1 MNQNEQLSH
10 IKKPGEKDRIS
21 REEFEYRIME
31 IAKCKRDI
39 CYFAEK
45 YFKIINLDIG
55 LTTIKLYPKQKDLLD
70 YFVKEKRCIVLASR
84 QSSKTTTY
92 TIYALW
98 LCMFHNEK
106 RIMLLANKADTV
118 TEIMS
123 RIQLAYEYL
132 PNFLKVA
139 VITWNKQEIIFSNKS
154 AIKGFATAS
163 DAARGYSANVV
174 ICDEFSFVP
183 NNIASRVFESIY
195 PVISSS
201 KTSQFII
208 VSTPNGADPNNLY
221 YSIWQQANQKI
232 VGKNKE
238 GWKAFRFD
246 WWDVPGRDQK
256 WKDMTLASIGARRFA
271 QEFGNEFLSN

>member
-1 MNQNEQLSH
+1 MAEEQLSH
-10 IKKPGEKDRIS
+10 IKKAGETERIS
-21 REEFEYRIME
+21 KEEFEKRIIE
-31 IAKCKRDI
+31 IARCKRDI
-39 CYFAEK
+39 KYFAQK
-45 YFKIINLDIG
+45 YFKIINLDSG
-55 LTTIKLYPKQKDLLD
+55 LGTIKLYPKQSELLD
-70 YFVKEKRCIVLASR
+70 FFTKEKRCIVLASR

-98 LCMFHNEK
+98 LLMFHCEK
-106 RIMLLANKADTV
+106 KIMLLANKGDTV
-118 TEIMS
+118 TEIIS

-132 PNFLKVA
+132 PNFLKVG
-139 VITWNKQEIIFSNKS
+139 VCTWNKQEIIFSNRS

-174 ICDEFSFVP
+174 IADEFSFVP

-208 VSTPNGADPNNLY
+208 VSTPNGADPKNLY

-232 VGKNKE
+232 KDKNAE

-246 WWDVPGRDQK
+246 WWDVPGRDKQ
-256 WKDMTLASIGARRFA
+256 WKANTIASIGQRRFA
-271 QEFGNEFLSN
+271 